1 MSKPYIKLIVTAS
14 DPENV
19 VKCTLIA
26 NRVRKYVQR
35 FADIHILIT
44 PNIKNVNMISIED
57 EDAVPCSDEE
67 ETMDILIDRIARY
80 ISKRRLF
87 EIEIA
92 AAILKNI
99 HKLSNR

>member
-14 DPENV
+14 DPENI

-26 NRVRKYVQR
+26 NKVRRYIQR
-35 FADIHILIT
+35 FADVHILIT
-44 PNIKNVNMISIED
+44 PNIKNVNVIFIED
-57 EDAVPCSDEE
+57 EDTVPCSDDE
-67 ETMDILIDRIARY
+67 ETIDILIDRIARY

-92 AAILKNI
+92 AATFK
-99 HKLSNR
+99 KST